1 MIRTDNEED
10 FDNIDDL
17 FENPE
22 GLSFEDTPSGQN
34 YANQMNY
41 NTQGQMGYSNQ
52 GQMNYNT
59 QGQMGYNTQGQMDYN
74 TQNQMNYNNQGQND
88 YADNY
93 ENQNYN
99 GGYYNK
105 QVQREPKENKG
116 KKIIND
122 LAENGVHLSSAK
134 IGIGL
139 AIVGVIII
147 LILMGISK
155 IPKKPATQKVVTTT
169 TTVTT
174 NKSNS
179 TKSTK
184 SSESNLNNVQMT
196 VVEDN
201 VSIDYSAGIIET
213 TGLVTAKYKYL
224 LNGQLVYSLGISINV
239 GNEQK
244 ELQHFCNYNV
254 FKTINTGDV
263 LGVKY
268 QQVANTVV
276 SICDVIK

>member
-10 FDNIDDL
+10 FDNIDNL

-22 GLSFEDTPSGQN
+22 GLSYEDMSSGQN
-34 YANQMNY
+34 YANQMGY
-41 NTQGQMGYSNQ
+41 NTQ

-59 QGQMGYNTQGQMDYN
+59 QGQMGYNNQGQMNYNTQGQMDYN
-74 TQNQMNYNNQGQND
+74 TQNQMNYNNHGQND
-88 YADNY
+88 YVDNY

-99 GGYYNK
+99 GGYYQN
-105 QVQREPKENKG
+105 QTQREPKENKG
-116 KKIIND
+116 KQIINN
-122 LAENGVHLSSAK
+122 LAEQGVHLSSAK

-169 TTVTT
+169 TVTT
-174 NKSNS
+174 NTSNS

-201 VSIDYSAGIIET
+201 VSIDYSASIIET

-244 ELQHFCNYNV
+244 EVQHFCNYNV

-276 SICDVIK
+276 SICDITK